1 MPIRW
6 IVFRLINYLVMLSI
20 TVFIIVVLINIG
32 QTRSRDWITILIFF
46 SSVGILLTNSIFNI
60 FWLERYY
67 PAQIPSKIFKRTS
80 NIFFIL
86 TIIVLSFFVV
96 ALFALSFNILLSE
109 DFSIAIEW
117 QGMLFFILFIFTSL
131 GGIYLL
137 IYRNILIRVINHN
150 QQLQFNSFLVSNT

>member
-20 TVFIIVVLINIG
+20 TFLIINIE
-32 QTRSRDWITILIFF
+32 QTRSGDWIINLIFF
-46 SSVGILLTNSIFNI
+46 SCVGVLLTNSVFNI

-67 PAQIPSKIFKRTS
+67 PAQIPSVIFKRAS

-86 TIIVLSFFVV
+86 TIIVLSFFIV
-96 ALFALSFNILLSE
+96 ALFALLFTILLSE
-109 DFSIAIEW
+109 YSSRYIDWLA
-117 QGMLFFILFIFTSL
+117 MLNFLLLIFTSL

-137 IYRNILIRVINHN
+137 IYRNLLIRVIKNN
-150 QQLQFNSFLVSNT
+150 QQLQFNSFLESNN